1 MCNILPVIE
10 QYKSAELS
18 YSNGVLY
25 TFATI
30 LLSHFYLSVDAARL
44 QFNNETS
51 IPNVSYETR
60 KRFLEIEYKFVSLD
74 IIDKLSDFYRTN
86 KCDDENVKII
96 VDFIESDK
104 RYTKTDI
111 VYAISHL
118 HSIINLISNYR
129 KVEFIN
135 NINIT
140 FIIILIQE
148 ILSVKK
154 DNIGYKNNYVG
165 YNNTY
170 VSLSRALLNFSEEI
184 DQYNFNSIVGLAW
197 ETRIENRVAAS
208 FNSLEH
214 IETRRDIE
222 NSIYTIKAFIFS
234 QKNVQDMYEVHQI
247 LFNTINAFKDDYFNE
262 HTTAVILQI
271 LEDRM
276 KEIFIK

>member
-276 KEIFIK
+276 KEIFKK